1 MDKCQIILP
10 GPDSVE
16 RTWFDYDKDEKSRR
30 NLELHHY
37 DTGLGSKLY
46 YWAFILYFS
55 RKCMGPTELILTK
68 YHCQNLIL
76 SSFLILRLLI

>member
-1 MDKCQIILP
+1 MDKFQIILP

-30 NLELHHY
+30 ALELHHY

-46 YWAFILYFS
+46 Y
-55 RKCMGPTELILTK
+55 
-68 YHCQNLIL
+68 
-76 SSFLILRLLI
+76 